1 LPAEPEIL
9 IILEDDLKMIFW
21 LTARAKPEVEK
32 SVSPRADVQGGGT
45 RVEHL
50 ETVDHEH
57 ESTDKS

>member
-1 LPAEPEIL
+1 
-9 IILEDDLKMIFW
+9 MIFW
-21 LTARAKPEVEK
+21 LSARAKPEVEK